1 MTTPL
6 KKLILWS
13 SLLVLLC
20 PSGCMKTTIIGGV
33 KMQMDTVVVK
43 KPHRPPHPPLP
54 PGDTT
59 EVDDTTR
66 IQIGFNPTVEDWEG
80 TDVNW

>member
-13 SLLVLLC
+13 SLLVLLY
-20 PSGCMKTTIIGGV
+20 PSCMKTDIIGEV
-33 KMQMDTVVVK
+33 EMQADTVVVK

-54 PGDTT
+54 PRVSTS
-59 EVDDTTR
+59 VDDTSKVG
-66 IQIGFNPTVEDWEG
+66 IDFNPTVEDWEG
-80 TDVNW
+80 TDVDM